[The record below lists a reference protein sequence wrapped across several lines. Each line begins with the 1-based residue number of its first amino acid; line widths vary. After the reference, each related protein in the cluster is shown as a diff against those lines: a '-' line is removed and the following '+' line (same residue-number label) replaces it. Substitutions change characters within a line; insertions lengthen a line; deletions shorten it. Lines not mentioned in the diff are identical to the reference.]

1 MKNLCNTRF
10 SYPVLTF
17 RHLLLFFISFSSLQR
32 KSASSQR
39 GNSQSKH
46 LKDVGRVT
54 GLGCFAGACA
64 S

>member
-10 SYPVLTF
+10 FYPFLTT
-17 RHLLLFFISFSSLQR
+17 RYLLFFVSFSSLQR